1 MTLDPKV
8 SDELALIKQRR
19 LAREAIL
26 ERNDF
31 RLVLAQ
37 DRGMP
42 THTNEGQQ
50 IGPPTH
56 IDASGDRPEEP
67 EWKKGIFTGEQLQAM
82 EFPPVSFL
90 VESIIPDQGVTL
102 ICAKPKFGKSWFAYD
117 LCIGC
122 TTDRFILGSIKP
134 TQGDVLYL
142 ALEDSKRR
150 LQRRMAKLLPAD
162 TPWPSKLTLKTEWR
176 RLDEGGLDDI
186 RAWYS
191 DVKNNGGKPIAVV
204 IDVLEKVR
212 KVAGSKKI
220 YTADYEAIT
229 GLTQLAANL
238 GIAIIVLHHTRKMVS
253 DDLMETVSGSFGIT
267 GAADTLLVMANKAAG
282 RVLDV
287 RGRDVE
293 ANEFAIE
300 FSKESCR
307 WSILGPAAEVH
318 VSDERGRVLAALAD
332 APEGL
337 AVGEIMV
344 EAQLRNR
351 NSTDILLSKMAK
363 AGEIE
368 RLKRGVYGQP
378 GTFAKLAAM
387 NIGKNGKKERSGSE
401 VAETTD

>member
-1 MTLDPKV
+1 
-8 SDELALIKQRR
+8 
-19 LAREAIL
+19 
-26 ERNDF
+26 
-31 RLVLAQ
+31 
-37 DRGMP
+37 
-42 THTNEGQQ
+42 
-50 IGPPTH
+50 
-56 IDASGDRPEEP
+56 
-67 EWKKGIFTGEQLQAM
+67 M

-90 VESIIPDQGVTL
+90 VENIIPDQGVTL
-102 ICAKPKFGKSWFAYD
+102 MCAKPKFGKSWFAFD

-134 TQGDVLYL
+134 TQGDALYL

-150 LQRRMAKLLPAD
+150 LQRRAAKLLPTD
-162 TPWPSKLTLKTEWR
+162 TPWPSKLTLKTDWR

-191 DVKNNGGKPIAVV
+191 DVKNNGGKPIVVV

-212 KVAGSKKI
+212 KADSGKQLYK
-220 YTADYEAIT
+220 ADYEAIT
-229 GLTQLAANL
+229 GLTRLAADL
-238 GIAIIVLHHTRKMVS
+238 GIAIIVLHHTRKMAS

-267 GAADTLLVMANKAAG
+267 GAADTILVMATKAAG

-293 ANEFAIE
+293 SNEFAIE

-337 AVGEIMV
+337 AAGEIKV
-344 EAQLRNR
+344 LAQLRNR

-368 RLKRGVYGQP
+368 RVKRGVYGQV
-378 GTFAKLAAM
+378 GTLANLAAK
-387 NIGKNGKKERSGSE
+387 NTGKIGKKERSVGE
-401 VAETTD
+401 ATETME